1 MGTDLESHACY
12 FYCKVKI
19 YVVIDNRCPLV
30 YRRLNIIFTI
40 IRDAA
45 TSVEVSFGY
54 ATLVYMPWRRGAT
67 REETRSR
74 IAIWPRQLLP
84 LADRRVSSIYIY
96 LR

>member
-1 MGTDLESHACY
+1 MPVISIVRLRFIRFMWLSIID
-12 FYCKVKI
+12 
-19 YVVIDNRCPLV
+19 VVWFIGLA

-74 IAIWPRQLLP
+74 IAIWPRLL
-84 LADRRVSSIYIY
+84 
-96 LR
+96 